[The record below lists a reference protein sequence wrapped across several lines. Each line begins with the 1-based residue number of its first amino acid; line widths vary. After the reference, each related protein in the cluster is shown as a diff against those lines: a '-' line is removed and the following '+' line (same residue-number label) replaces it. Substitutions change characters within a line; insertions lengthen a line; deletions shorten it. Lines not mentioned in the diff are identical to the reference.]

1 LRWGMDLYEET
12 IKAVKE
18 FINSNRNIFYD
29 NRDRFRVA
37 ASALNNIAY
46 VYENYGGEAC
56 KLFLKDKGR
65 KERKREGDLYD
76 RLYDKLI
83 EIIRILDSNTH
94 IKRRR
99 SVGRYIIKNLDVIT
113 KL

>member
-1 LRWGMDLYEET
+1 MDLYEET
-12 IKAVKE
+12 INAVKE
-18 FINSNRNIFYD
+18 FINSNRNIFYE
-29 NRDRFRVA
+29 NRDRFRVTP
-37 ASALNNIAY
+37 STLNAIAY

-65 KERKREGDLYD
+65 RERREDLYD
-76 RLYDKLI
+76 RLI
-83 EIIRILDSNTH
+83 EIVNLLDGNAH

>member
-1 LRWGMDLYEET
+1 MDLYEET
-12 IKAVKE
+12 IKAVKK

-29 NRDRFRVA
+29 NRDRFRIA
-37 ASALNNIAY
+37 ASALNDIAY

-65 KERKREGDLYD
+65 RERREDLYD
-76 RLYDKLI
+76 RLI
-83 EIIRILDSNTH
+83 EIVNLLDGNAH
-94 IKRRR
+94 IKSRR

>member
-1 LRWGMDLYEET
+1 MDLYENT
-12 IKAVKE
+12 INAVKE
-18 FINSNRNIFYD
+18 FINSNRNIFYE
-29 NRDRFRVA
+29 NRDRFRVTP
-37 ASALNNIAY
+37 STLNAIAY

-65 KERKREGDLYD
+65 RERREDLYD
-76 RLYDKLI
+76 RLI
-83 EIIRILDSNTH
+83 EIVNLLDGNAH